1 MELYQ
6 QFQNTEEEQMNEIKI
21 AERIIID
28 QPQNVE
34 IAIYNLTGKRVS
46 FEIIKKFILNERN
59 TMFYL

>member
-1 MELYQ
+1 
-6 QFQNTEEEQMNEIKI
+6 MNEIKI

-46 FEIIKKFILNERN
+46 FEISDILSPLKSKILKWELP
-59 TMFYL
+59 TQCF